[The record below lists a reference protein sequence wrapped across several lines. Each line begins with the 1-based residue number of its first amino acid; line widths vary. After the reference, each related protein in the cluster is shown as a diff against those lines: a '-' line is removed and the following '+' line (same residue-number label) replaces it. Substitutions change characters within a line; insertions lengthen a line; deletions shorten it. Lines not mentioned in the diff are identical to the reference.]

1 MTTYLASL
9 TIALFASTVILA
21 LINYKLVRNLK
32 RAEDEA
38 QYWVEVCIK
47 INKANRD
54 ESSEEEYEQ
63 FI

>member
-1 MTTYLASL
+1 MTTYLTSL
-9 TIALFASTVILA
+9 TIAFFASTVILS

-47 INKANRD
+47 INKENKNN
-54 ESSEEEYEQ
+54 SSEEYEE

>member
-1 MTTYLASL
+1 MTTYLTSL
-9 TIALFASTVILA
+9 TIAFFASTVILA
-21 LINYKLVRNLK
+21 LINYKLIRSLK

-54 ESSEEEYEQ
+54 KSSEEEYEQ

>member
-1 MTTYLASL
+1 MTTYLISL
-9 TIALFASTVILA
+9 TISFFASTVILA
-21 LINYKLVRNLK
+21 LINYKLVKSLK

-47 INKANRD
+47 INKANK
-54 ESSEEEYEQ
+54 ENSEGEYEE

>member
-1 MTTYLASL
+1 MTAYLTSL
-9 TIALFASTVILA
+9 TIAFFASTVILA

-47 INKANRD
+47 INKENKNN
-54 ESSEEEYEQ
+54 SSEEYEE

>member
-1 MTTYLASL
+1 MTTYLISL
-9 TIALFASTVILA
+9 TIAFFASTVILA

-47 INKANRD
+47 INKENKNN
-54 ESSEEEYEQ
+54 SSEEYEE

>member
-1 MTTYLASL
+1 MTTYLTSL
-9 TIALFASTVILA
+9 TIAFFASTVILA
-21 LINYKLVRNLK
+21 LINYKLVRSLK

-47 INKANRD
+47 INKANKG